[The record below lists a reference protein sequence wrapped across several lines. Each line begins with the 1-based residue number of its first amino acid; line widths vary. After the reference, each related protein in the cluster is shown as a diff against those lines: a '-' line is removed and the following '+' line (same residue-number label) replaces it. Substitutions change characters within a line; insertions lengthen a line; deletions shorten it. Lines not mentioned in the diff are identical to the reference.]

1 MPPMA
6 AINGVRAPFA
16 LFHRTDHSLP
26 VSKIPLLQRM
36 ASNDND
42 KHKMEEEVES
52 STARKRLWHTNDN
65 GRDDD
70 SSNSLEKELP
80 EEETEEEEEVSF
92 QKTSMNQ
99 YFTSEEKLYARCAHI
114 ILFKDDGDTPSMS
127 STTHTGKSSA
137 LQRGE
142 QQ

>member
-1 MPPMA
+1 MP
-6 AINGVRAPFA
+6 
-16 LFHRTDHSLP
+16 
-26 VSKIPLLQRM
+26 
-36 ASNDND
+36 SNDND
-42 KHKMEEEVES
+42 KHKMEEEVDS

-80 EEETEEEEEVSF
+80 EEETEEEVSL
-92 QKTSMNQ
+92 QETSMNQ
-99 YFTSEEKLYARCAHI
+99 YDTSEEKLYARCARI
-114 ILFKDDGDTPSMS
+114 ILFKDDGDTPSTS
-127 STTHTGKSSA
+127 LTTHTGKSSA